1 MDVSFRVDKTLVQG
15 ERPEAPAPVA
25 VMPLLKAALDDP
37 SNWTA
42 KLPAGQRQMVTLRAV
57 PVAANDVP
65 LHPLGSLTVK
75 QNVVP
80 LNMDISR
87 FGQTTP
93 AEERRFTITEVFQD
107 DQEQTA
113 PAVKEFFA
121 PAQYFEMSD
130 GEKLSRPS
138 FESMTAGV
146 AVVSDGIA
154 IGAEADDWLEVE
166 AIEFETIVVN
176 KEQNESRR
184 SASGMYELSREL
196 LGKQSRFGAAGSSE
210 LRRTG
215 KARYSVGAPKYRITR
230 EGWSIAATGDLTE
243 QPAAGVRSYSE
254 ASQALRE
261 LRQEN
266 PAMAAGLKILRPSE
280 LSAA

>member
-1 MDVSFRVDKTLVQG
+1 
-15 ERPEAPAPVA
+15 
-25 VMPLLKAALDDP
+25 
-37 SNWTA
+37 
-42 KLPAGQRQMVTLRAV
+42 MVTLRAV

-93 AEERRFTITEVFQD
+93 AEERRFTITDVFMD
-107 DQEQTA
+107 DHEQTA

-146 AVVSDGIA
+146 AVVSDEIA

-184 SASGMYELSREL
+184 SASGRYELSREL
-196 LGKQSRFGAAGSSE
+196 LGKQSRFGAAGASE

-215 KARYSVGAPKYRITR
+215 KARYSAGAPKYRITR
-230 EGWSIAATGDLTE
+230 EGWSIAATADPAE
-243 QPAAGVRSYSE
+243 QPAAGAGSYSE

-261 LRQEN
+261 LKQEN

-280 LSAA
+280 LAAA

>member
-1 MDVSFRVDKTLVQG
+1 V
-15 ERPEAPAPVA
+15 
-25 VMPLLKAALDDP
+25 
-37 SNWTA
+37 
-42 KLPAGQRQMVTLRAV
+42 
-57 PVAANDVP
+57 
-65 LHPLGSLTVK
+65 
-75 QNVVP
+75 
-80 LNMDISR
+80 DISR
-87 FGQTTP
+87 FGPTTP
-93 AEERRFTITEVFQD
+93 DGARRFTITNVSIGEQN
-107 DQEQTA
+107 QTA
-113 PAVKEFFA
+113 PPPAKDFFA

-138 FESMTAGV
+138 FELMTAGV
-146 AVVSDGIA
+146 AVVSDEIA

-215 KARYSVGAPKYRITR
+215 KARYSAGAPKYRITG

-243 QPAAGVRSYSE
+243 QPAPGVRSYSE

-261 LRQEN
+261 LKQEN
-266 PAMAAGLKILRPSE
+266 PAIAAGLKILRPLE